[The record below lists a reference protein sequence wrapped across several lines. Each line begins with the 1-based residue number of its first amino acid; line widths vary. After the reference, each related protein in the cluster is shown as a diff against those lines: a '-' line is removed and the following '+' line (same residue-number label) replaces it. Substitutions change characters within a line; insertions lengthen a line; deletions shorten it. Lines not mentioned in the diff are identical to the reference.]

1 MASAFIYVVIVA
13 MWVAYFVPRWRA
25 RNDEVSGKNAD
36 RFRNAIKMVS
46 EDFSTNPPVPTRE
59 ERAIHLRRRRLAFLS
74 VLLTFAAATFLV
86 TVFSLSMLIELIP
99 LSALMIY
106 VVSVRRQVISAQL
119 RNRRLRVLAQITR
132 APVVLEPLENV
143 MERKISHVDYVKEL
157 HSELHFDFGVDVE
170 EIIETEKW
178 IPLKERPVTNGIV
191 LLPHGTAELTE
202 KTPREKTSDTWS
214 PIEVPT
220 PTYVTAPKAVTPR
233 RVIDL
238 TTPGEWSE
246 NQGDASALDSFIAE
260 QSLLPERED
269 GFAIDLE
276 NQRADRSHRASGE

>member
-13 MWVAYFVPRWRA
+13 MWVAYFIPRWRA

-46 EDFSTNPPVPTRE
+46 EDFSKNPPVPTRE
-59 ERAIHLRRRRLAFLS
+59 ERVIHLRRRRLAFLA
-74 VLLTFAAATFLV
+74 VLITFAIATTLV
-86 TVFSLSMLIELIP
+86 TVFALSLLIELIP

-106 VVSVRRQVISAQL
+106 VVSVRRQVVSAQL
-119 RNRRLRVLAQITR
+119 RNRRLRVLAQISR
-132 APVVLEPLENV
+132 APVILEPAENV
-143 MERKISHVDYVKEL
+143 MARTISHVDYVKEL
-157 HSELHFDFGVDVE
+157 HSELHFDFGVEE
-170 EIIETEKW
+170 EIIESEEW
-178 IPLKERPVTNGIV
+178 VPLKERPVTNGIV

-202 KTPREKTSDTWS
+202 KTPREKSSDTWS
-214 PIEVPT
+214 PIVVPL

-246 NQGDASALDSFIAE
+246 NQGEASALDSFIAE
-260 QSLLPERED
+260 QTLLPERED
-269 GFAIDLE
+269 GFAQDLE
-276 NQRADRSHRASGE
+276 KERADRSHRASGE